1 MGPHSLKIQG
11 SHSQLHRWPLRE
23 PRQTGVGE
31 WLVGFDQQLLKRHQ
45 KEKKPK
51 KLVSFKTINFIN
63 LKAKQKCVCVP
74 PTLMI
79 KESVF
84 CYELTIVL

>member
-1 MGPHSLKIQG
+1 MGPHSLKTQG

-45 KEKKPK
+45 KEKKK
-51 KLVSFKTINFIN
+51 TKQLVSFKTINFIN
-63 LKAKQKCVCVP
+63 LKAKQKCP
-74 PTLMI
+74 PPQL
-79 KESVF
+79 
-84 CYELTIVL
+84 